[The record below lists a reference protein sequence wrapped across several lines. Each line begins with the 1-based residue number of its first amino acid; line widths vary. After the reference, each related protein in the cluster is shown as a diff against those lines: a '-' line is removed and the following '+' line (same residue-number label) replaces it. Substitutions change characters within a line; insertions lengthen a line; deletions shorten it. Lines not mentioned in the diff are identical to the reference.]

1 MRQNLRRRG
10 LVSHEMSLSR
20 VLNHDEALSNYR
32 SPLAYSSA
40 VDVRGWVAVIS
51 PADISGHAIAEDG
64 MPRFFVSYDIKKATP
79 DPHPALLELAS
90 EYGFDVW
97 LPMENGEIKRL
108 PNTTLVGSFPLVEEA
123 RSAFRRLVTATSK
136 KIGQTVV
143 VEKVLIVKSA
153 GARLQ
158 SDKKKPKTDTL
169 RLIEMVKKARG

>member
-1 MRQNLRRRG
+1 
-10 LVSHEMSLSR
+10 
-20 VLNHDEALSNYR
+20 
-32 SPLAYSSA
+32 
-40 VDVRGWVAVIS
+40 
-51 PADISGHAIAEDG
+51 
-64 MPRFFVSYDIKKATP
+64 MPRFFVSYDIKRAMP
-79 DPHPALLELAS
+79 DPHPPLLELAS

-123 RSAFRRLVTATSK
+123 RSAFRRLVAATSR